1 MKAMSDPKTVNQALQ
16 RSTRRLLPFLVL
28 LYILAFI
35 DRVNIGFAKRDFQAD
50 TGMSEAAFAFGAS
63 IFFIG
68 YALFE
73 VPSNLVMHR
82 VGARRW
88 IGRIMVTWGTVAALM
103 AFAWTEKSFY
113 VLRFLLGVAEAG
125 FFPGV
130 ILYLTYWFPASR
142 MGPAVGVFYF
152 GAPLA
157 QVVGGPLSGALMDLH
172 GLGAL
177 TGWQWMF
184 LVEGV
189 AAVVA
194 GLLVYRFLPDR
205 PEDARWLSPEQKSML
220 IAAVHQEHV
229 TAAAVDKT
237 WRAILNPEV
246 IRLGAVYGMIQVGV
260 YGVAF
265 YWPAKVALFLGLNA
279 GFVVGLWS
287 AIPWMFALGAAYLAP
302 RLVGRRATAPGIV
315 AGFLGAAACGVAFTS
330 SEHAWL
336 AVLSTTLA
344 LAGLIGAQPVFWTIP
359 ARMMSPAAAAGGL
372 ALINSM
378 GAMGGFIAPNLK
390 VGAESTFQSAEA
402 GALALAACALGA
414 GLLTF
419 KLWGGTTTYPPPA
432 ALR

>member
-1 MKAMSDPKTVNQALQ
+1 MKTTSNSEVVNQAIKM
-16 RSTRRLLPFLVL
+16 SSRRLLPFLVL

-35 DRVNIGFAKRDFQAD
+35 DRVNIGFAKSEFQTD

-73 VPSNLVMHR
+73 IPSNLVLHR

-88 IGRIMVTWGTVAALM
+88 IGRIMVTWGMVAALM
-103 AFAWTEKSFY
+103 AFAWTEKPFY
-113 VLRFLLGVAEAG
+113 VLRFFLGVAEAG

-142 MGPAVGVFYF
+142 MGPVVGVFYF

-157 QVVGGPLSGALMDLH
+157 QVVGGPLSGALMELH

-184 LVEGV
+184 LAEGI

-194 GLLVYRFLPDR
+194 GVFVYRFLPDR
-205 PEDARWLSPEQKSML
+205 PEEAGWLSPEQKSML
-220 IAAVHQEHV
+220 TAAVRQEHA
-229 TAAAVDKT
+229 TATATDKT
-237 WRAILNPEV
+237 WRAILNPDV
-246 IRLGAVYGMIQVGV
+246 IRLGAVYGMIQIGV

-265 YWPAKVALFLGLNA
+265 YWPAKVAQFLGLNA
-279 GFVVGLWS
+279 GFVVGIWS
-287 AIPWMFALGAAYLAP
+287 AIPWMFALGAAYVAP
-302 RLVGRRATAPGIV
+302 RLVGRWATAPGIV
-315 AGFLGAAACGVAFTS
+315 AGMLCAAACGVAFTS

-336 AVLSTTLA
+336 AILSTTLA

-359 ARMMSPAAAAGGL
+359 ARMISPAAAAGGL

-390 VGAESTFQSAEA
+390 VGAESAFQSAEA
-402 GALALAACALGA
+402 GALALAACSLGA

-419 KLWGGTTTYPPPA
+419 KLWGGTAVHQQPPA
-432 ALR
+432 SR